1 MNIFIILQVIVS
13 IGLIILVLLQ
23 ERASGLGA
31 LGGGGGG
38 SAYQTRRGMERFIY
52 LSTIVLAIIFIILA
66 VLNLIY

>member
-13 IGLIILVLLQ
+13 IALIILVLLQ

-38 SAYQTRRGMERFIY
+38 SSYQTRRGMERFIY
-52 LSTIVLAIIFIILA
+52 LSTVVLAIVFIILA
-66 VLNLIY
+66 ILNLIY